1 MRKNLSFAGGVVLL
15 LAGQAFGQSSGAV
28 SDNPI
33 ASDGQELAQ
42 RNAQPEGPTSIR
54 YKGLSLTPG
63 GFLEGSF
70 FFRTRNENADF
81 ANTYTGIPLNGSTNS
96 KLTEYRGSARDSRI
110 SLLLEGKAGRTDL
123 SGYFEMDFLGA
134 APTAN
139 YIQASSFTPR
149 LRQAF
154 LQIKTGSGWTITG
167 GQFWSLMTTNRHGI
181 ETRSEYIPSTADGS
195 YVVGYNWIRGRG
207 FRVTKSVHD
216 KVWLGFELAEPE
228 NTYSAAFLPPNVMG
242 LNTSQNTST
251 GVLLLPFL
259 PNYSNG
265 NSTPLAPDLLAKV
278 AVEPGWGHFEIK
290 MIGRFFR
297 DRISSTATSVGFSN
311 TSYGYGVGF
320 AAILPVV
327 QHKVDLIVEGLAG
340 QGIGRYGAAALPD
353 VTLDPTDGRML
364 PLRAAHL
371 FAGVEA
377 HTRKRLDLYAYIG
390 NEYAGRYAAVSPTG
404 GPAGYGSPLVS
415 YQGCTNEVAMNTCN
429 GANRNVQEATVGYW
443 YRLFKGPF
451 GTVQYGNQL
460 VYMRRT
466 LWSGV
471 GLAPQG
477 TDVVAYSTVRFY
489 LP

>member
-1 MRKNLSFAGGVVLL
+1 MCKKMLLLVGGIVLL
-15 LAGQAFGQSSGAV
+15 LPGQACGQSSGA
-28 SDNPI
+28 DLRTGRG
-33 ASDGQELAQ
+33 DGQELAQ
-42 RNAQPEGPTSIR
+42 ENAEPEGPSSIR
-54 YKGLSLTPG
+54 FKGLSLTPG
-63 GFLEGSF
+63 GFLEGTF
-70 FFRTRNENADF
+70 LFRTRNENADF

-96 KLTEYRGSARDSRI
+96 KLSEYRGSARDSRI
-110 SLLLEGKAGRTDL
+110 SLLLQGKAGTTDL
-123 SGYFEMDFLGA
+123 SGYFEMDFVGA

-154 LQIKTGSGWTITG
+154 VQIKTAAGWTIVG

-181 ETRSEYIPSTADGS
+181 EARSEFIPSAADGS

-228 NTYSAAFLPPNVMG
+228 NTYSAAFVPPNVMG

-278 AVEPGWGHFEIK
+278 AFEPGWGHFEIK
-290 MIGRFFR
+290 ALGRFFR
-297 DRISSTATSVGFSN
+297 DRIATTANQVGFSN
-311 TSYGYGVGF
+311 TTYGYGAGF

-327 QHKVDLIVEGLAG
+327 RQKVDLIIEGLAG

-353 VTLDPTDGRML
+353 VTLDPTDGKML
-364 PLRAAHL
+364 PLREAHL
-371 FAGVEA
+371 FAGVET
-377 HTRKRLDLYAYIG
+377 HPRTKLDLYGYIG
-390 NEYAGRYAAVSPTG
+390 SEYAGRYAGVSPTG
-404 GPAGYGSPLVS
+404 GPAGYGSSLVS
-415 YQGCTNEVAMNTCN
+415 YLGCTNEVAMNTCN
-429 GANRNVQEATVGYW
+429 GANRDVQEATVGYW
-443 YRLFKGPF
+443 YRLFKGSF
-451 GTVQYGNQL
+451 GTLQYGNQI

-471 GLAPQG
+471 GRAPQG
-477 TDVVAYSTVRFY
+477 TDLVAYSTVRFY